1 MTPPVLDKLQINEN
15 TLDLMCAYYPSLRTW
30 WDTNQE
36 TNSGRLNLSIFVNF
50 MDLAESTLVETSTW
64 HHGTNIEKILANLLP
79 SDVDFVK
86 LLGISYYLETF
97 DPTSQTIESSADDI
111 ENCYLFVK
119 SLIEA
124 EAPEVSYE

>member
-36 TNSGRLNLSIFVNF
+36 TNGGRLNLSIFVNF
-50 MDLAESTLVETSTW
+50 MDLAETTIIETSMW

-79 SDVDFVK
+79 GDVDFVK

-97 DPTSQTIESSADDI
+97 DPTFQTIESGTDDI
-111 ENCYLFVK
+111 ESCYLYVK